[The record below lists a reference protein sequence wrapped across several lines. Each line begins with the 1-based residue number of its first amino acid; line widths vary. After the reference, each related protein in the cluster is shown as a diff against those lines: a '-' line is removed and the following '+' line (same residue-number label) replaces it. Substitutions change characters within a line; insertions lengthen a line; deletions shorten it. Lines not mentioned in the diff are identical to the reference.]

1 MAASLIVGG
10 VLLLAMVVASGRAA
24 VTLPA
29 EARIPV
35 HVGSVEHRYLASK
48 RAGLVIWPAVGAVLF
63 GVVGGITR
71 SSLAAD
77 WVPGVRDVL
86 TPAVM
91 IVVLAFQIGALV
103 LARRG
108 SDWVAPASADRAAG
122 GGRRAAGG
130 GRLIIA
136 LLGCSALTIWKCR
149 LLAARHQARVV
160 QEGAMKIDNSP
171 ARGMRDLLPADVAVR
186 DHVLESISA
195 VYRQFGYQRIE
206 TPALENIARL
216 QSGEGA
222 DNEKLIF
229 EVLRRGL
236 PPEVAAG
243 TPLRELVDLGL
254 RYDLTVPLTRFYGNN
269 HASLPLPFRSLQVG
283 PVWRADRPQR
293 GRYRQFSQCDIDI
306 IGEPS
311 VLAEAELLEATSE
324 ALAAIGLTGT
334 TIRLSD
340 RRFLA
345 ALAADCG
352 VPPEAYDEFFI
363 TLDKLDKIGWDGV
376 QAELAELGFPPA
388 RVAAVTEKIQGL
400 ADVAGDKLARALADG
415 VPGLAADV
423 IGDLAT
429 TAASLDRLAEKRAL
443 SWQFDPTLVR
453 GMGYYTG
460 QVFEIMHPDMSGSV
474 AGGGRYDKLI
484 GRILGHDVPACGFS
498 IGFERIVDL
507 LSREQTRD
515 AVAVLVESDVPVT
528 EALAIARELRDASG
542 LSGVS
547 GSERVVETV
556 RRSGK
561 FGAQLK
567 RLEAAGFSGFV
578 LIRSEDG
585 VIVRGELRALGGQP
599 EG

>member
-1 MAASLIVGG
+1 
-10 VLLLAMVVASGRAA
+10 
-24 VTLPA
+24 
-29 EARIPV
+29 
-35 HVGSVEHRYLASK
+35 
-48 RAGLVIWPAVGAVLF
+48 
-63 GVVGGITR
+63 
-71 SSLAAD
+71 
-77 WVPGVRDVL
+77 
-86 TPAVM
+86 
-91 IVVLAFQIGALV
+91 
-103 LARRG
+103 
-108 SDWVAPASADRAAG
+108 
-122 GGRRAAGG
+122 
-130 GRLIIA
+130 
-136 LLGCSALTIWKCR
+136 
-149 LLAARHQARVV
+149 
-160 QEGAMKIDNSP
+160 MKIDNSP

-195 VYRQFGYQRIE
+195 VYRRFGYQRIE
-206 TPALENIARL
+206 TPALENIERL

-229 EVLRRGL
+229 QVLKRGL

-243 TPLRELVDLGL
+243 TSLRELVDLGL

-293 GRYRQFSQCDIDI
+293 GRYRQFYQCDIDI

-311 VLAEAELLEATSE
+311 VLAEAELIEATSE

-345 ALAADCG
+345 ALAADSG
-352 VPPEAYDEFFI
+352 VPPEAYDTFFI

-376 QAELAELGFPPA
+376 QAELIELGFPPA

-400 ADVAGDKLARALADG
+400 VGVPGDKLAHALADS
-415 VPGLAADV
+415 VPGLAR
-423 IGDLAT
+423 GR
-429 TAASLDRLAEKRAL
+429 DRRPGQHGGEPGPAGRESKRPL

-460 QVFEIMHPDMSGSV
+460 QVFEIIHPDMSGSV

-484 GRILGHDVPACGFS
+484 GRSLGHDVPACGFS

-507 LSREQTRD
+507 LSREQKRD
-515 AVAVLVESDVPVT
+515 AIAVLVESDVPVT
-528 EALAIARELRDASG
+528 EALAIAREIRG
-542 LSGVS
+542 VSGVS
-547 GSERVVETV
+547 GSGRVVETV

-578 LIRSEDG
+578 LVRSEDG
-585 VIVRGELRALGGQP
+585 LIVRGELRALGGEP
-599 EG
+599 TA

>member
-1 MAASLIVGG
+1 
-10 VLLLAMVVASGRAA
+10 
-24 VTLPA
+24 
-29 EARIPV
+29 
-35 HVGSVEHRYLASK
+35 
-48 RAGLVIWPAVGAVLF
+48 
-63 GVVGGITR
+63 
-71 SSLAAD
+71 
-77 WVPGVRDVL
+77 
-86 TPAVM
+86 
-91 IVVLAFQIGALV
+91 
-103 LARRG
+103 
-108 SDWVAPASADRAAG
+108 
-122 GGRRAAGG
+122 
-130 GRLIIA
+130 
-136 LLGCSALTIWKCR
+136 
-149 LLAARHQARVV
+149 
-160 QEGAMKIDNSP
+160 MKIDNSP

-195 VYRQFGYQRIE
+195 VYRRFGYQRIE

-229 EVLRRGL
+229 EVLKRGL

-243 TPLRELVDLGL
+243 TSLRDLVDLGL

-293 GRYRQFSQCDIDI
+293 GRYRQFYQCDIDI

-352 VPPEAYDEFFI
+352 VPPEAYDAFFI

-388 RVAAVTEKIQGL
+388 RVAAVAEKIQGL
-400 ADVAGDKLARALADG
+400 ADVPGDKLAHALADS
-415 VPGLAADV
+415 VAGLAADV

-429 TAASLDRLAEKRAL
+429 TAASLDRLAAERTYVPL

-484 GRILGHDVPACGFS
+484 GRSLGHDVPACGFS

-507 LSREQTRD
+507 LSRE
-515 AVAVLVESDVPVT
+515 P
-528 EALAIARELRDASG
+528 
-542 LSGVS
+542 
-547 GSERVVETV
+547 
-556 RRSGK
+556 
-561 FGAQLK
+561 
-567 RLEAAGFSGFV
+567 
-578 LIRSEDG
+578 
-585 VIVRGELRALGGQP
+585 
-599 EG
+599 

>member
-86 TPAVM
+86 PPAVM

-108 SDWVAPASADRAAG
+108 SDWMAPASADRAAG

-149 LLAARHQARVV
+149 LVAARHQARVV

-195 VYRQFGYQRIE
+195 VYRRFGYQRIE

-229 EVLRRGL
+229 EVLKRGL

-400 ADVAGDKLARALADG
+400 ADVAGDKLARALADS

-453 GMGYYTG
+453 GIGYYTG
-460 QVFEIMHPDMSGSV
+460 QVFEIMHPDMNGSV

-578 LIRSEDG
+578 LVRSEDG

-599 EG
+599 QG